1 VMSDKLAYV
10 KKLIIRLLGYVSS
23 RIVRVVRSTKRSFL
37 TMVVPRG
44 VDKTNLC
51 SGSQRIPGYFS
62 VDFNRGADLRLDL
75 ARNDLPFTTGSLV
88 AVVCMSAI
96 NYFTRARAQEIVHEV
111 HRVLKPGGIARFGV
125 QDMEA
130 IARRY
135 VSKDR
140 DFFFQKL
147 SDGRDRF
154 EGPTLGDKFA
164 AWFYGY
170 AIKDVPCRYF
180 YDYDSLAYLFT
191 TAGFSCVERK
201 NYQESSLESIQ
212 LIDNRPDQMFYLEAI
227 K

>member
-1 VMSDKLAYV
+1 MFDKLSS
-10 KKLIIRLLGYVSS
+10 LIYLFIGACRRLLAPFLRGM
-23 RIVRVVRSTKRSFL
+23 RIVKRSFL
-37 TMVVPRG
+37 TAIVPRG
-44 VDKTNLC
+44 VIKVNLC
-51 SGSQRIPGYFS
+51 SGTQKLAGYFS
-62 VDFNRGADLRLDL
+62 VDFSGGADLRLDL
-75 ARNDLPFTTGSLV
+75 SRNDLPFRSGSLD

-96 NYFTRARAQEIVHEV
+96 NYFTRTRAQEIVREV
-111 HRVLKPGGIARFGV
+111 YRVLKPGGVTRFGV

-147 SDGRDRF
+147 ADGRDRF

-170 AIKDVPCRYF
+170 AIKGVPCRYF

-191 TAGFSCVERK
+191 TAGFSRVDRK
-201 NYQESSLESIQ
+201 NYQESRLESIH